1 MTVITEDL
9 IKAIRRKKGELNL
22 NVLKLS
28 DQTNIS
34 RWTLDKILKGD
45 AEQIYPSTKEKLVE
59 WLAKNS

>member
-45 AEQIYPSTKEKLVE
+45 AKQIYPSTKEKLVE